1 MFTGLIETF
10 GKVKEAERR
19 AQALRLTIEPE
30 TSPYELRLGDSV
42 AVDGLCLT
50 VAAKSGTGFSL
61 EVSPESLKRST
72 LGELRVGSR
81 VNLERALRLFDRLG
95 GHLVQGHVDG
105 VGQLEEKRPE
115 GEFVRVK
122 ISAPEEVLRYA
133 VAKGSVA
140 VDGISLTVNGVAEG
154 SFWVMLIPE
163 TLRRTTLGEKA
174 AGRRVNLESDL
185 IAKYV
190 ERLLG
195 SGSGGRS
202 GLTLEKLWEEGFR

>member
-1 MFTGLIETF
+1 MFTGLIETL
-10 GKVKEAERR
+10 GKVKEAKRQG
-19 AQALRLTIEPE
+19 QALRLAIEPE
-30 TSPYELRLGDSV
+30 TSPYELNHGDSV

-50 VAAKSGTGFSL
+50 VVARSGEAFHL
-61 EVSPESLKRST
+61 EVSPESLLRST

-81 VNLERALRLFDRLG
+81 VNLERALRLNDRLG

-105 VGQLEEKRPE
+105 VGRVEEKRPE
-115 GEFVRVK
+115 GEFVRVQ
-122 ISAPEEVLRYA
+122 ISAPEEVLCYA
-133 VAKGSVA
+133 VEKGSVA

-154 SFWVMLIPE
+154 RFWVMLIPE

-174 AGRRVNLESDL
+174 VGRKVNLESDL

-195 SGSGGRS
+195 AGSAGRS